1 MEKEV
6 FYELRANGVL
16 WEVSPGYV
24 ARMMATGS
32 IFWHHVYEA
41 LRLHGKR
48 KGIKVLRAARV
59 APPQGA
65 QEAIVGRVAPGFGWF
80 GLGVLAA
87 GATAWA
93 LFSRQGRSPSNG
105 QDPDGQEPD
114 GQEPDVVLDV
124 PELEVDR
131 ITLEVRDLRAHVSI
145 LAELANLLNISVGVD
160 ARLDEVKLEI
170 EGVEAEVH
178 LVARLKNVRIIL
190 VKALDTIGEHP
201 EILRILARSLTQ
213 VVRETLE
220 GTLGTLDSALEGLE
234 VGDTV
239 DEALLGSLG
248 EVRSALEDVLDRS
261 DRAVGA
267 AQEAL
272 GEGQGEDTTATP

>member
-1 MEKEV
+1 
-6 FYELRANGVL
+6 
-16 WEVSPGYV
+16 
-24 ARMMATGS
+24 
-32 IFWHHVYEA
+32 
-41 LRLHGKR
+41 
-48 KGIKVLRAARV
+48 
-59 APPQGA
+59 
-65 QEAIVGRVAPGFGWF
+65 
-80 GLGVLAA
+80 
-87 GATAWA
+87 
-93 LFSRQGRSPSNG
+93 
-105 QDPDGQEPD
+105 
-114 GQEPDVVLDV
+114 VVLDV
-124 PELEVDR
+124 PELEVDS

-190 VKALDTIGEHP
+190 VKALETIGEHP
-201 EILRILARSLTQ
+201 EILRILARSLTR

-220 GTLGTLDSALEGLE
+220 GTLGTLDTALEGLE

-248 EVRSALEDVLDRS
+248 EVRTALEDVLERS
-261 DRAVGA
+261 HRAVEGA

-272 GEGQGEDTTATP
+272 GEGQDDETTASP

>member
-1 MEKEV
+1 MMEM
-6 FYELRANGVL
+6 LRAPQVGSPLGAKEAFGGV
-16 WEVSPGYV
+16 
-24 ARMMATGS
+24 
-32 IFWHHVYEA
+32 
-41 LRLHGKR
+41 
-48 KGIKVLRAARV
+48 
-59 APPQGA
+59 PQG
-65 QEAIVGRVAPGFGWF
+65 IGWF

-93 LFSRQGRSPSNG
+93 LFLRTGRSPSNG

-114 GQEPDVVLDV
+114 AQEPDVVLDV

-145 LAELANLLNISVGVD
+145 LAELANLLNLSVGVD

-178 LVARLKNVRIIL
+178 LVARLKNVRAIL
-190 VKALDTIGEHP
+190 EKTLETIGEHP

-213 VVRETLE
+213 VVKESLGETLA
-220 GTLGTLDSALEGLE
+220 TLDSALEGLE

-239 DEALLGSLG
+239 DEALRGRLQ
-248 EVRSALEDVLDRS
+248 EVRDALKDILERS
-261 DRAVGA
+261 ERAVEGV
-267 AQEAL
+267 AQTAL
-272 GEGQGEDTTATP
+272 GEGQGAEATASP

>member
-1 MEKEV
+1 M
-6 FYELRANGVL
+6 
-16 WEVSPGYV
+16 
-24 ARMMATGS
+24 
-32 IFWHHVYEA
+32 
-41 LRLHGKR
+41 
-48 KGIKVLRAARV
+48 LRAATTRV
-59 APPQGA
+59 GPPQGA
-65 QEAIVGRVAPGFGWF
+65 QEAIGRVAPGFGWF

-93 LFSRQGRSPSNG
+93 LFSRTRPSPSNG
-105 QDPDGQEPD
+105 QGSDGQEPD

-131 ITLEVRDLRAHVSI
+131 ITLKVRDLRAHVSI
-145 LAELANLLNISVGVD
+145 LAELANLVNISVGVD
-160 ARLDEVKLEI
+160 ARLDEVELEI

-178 LVARLKNVRIIL
+178 LVARLKNVRAIL
-190 VKALDTIGEHP
+190 VKALETIGEHP

-213 VVRETLE
+213 IVRETLE

-248 EVRSALEDVLDRS
+248 EVRTALEDVLDRS
-261 DRAVGA
+261 DRAV
-267 AQEAL
+267 QEATQTAL
-272 GEGQGEDTTATP
+272 GEGQGDDERATP

>member
-1 MEKEV
+1 M
-6 FYELRANGVL
+6 
-16 WEVSPGYV
+16 
-24 ARMMATGS
+24 
-32 IFWHHVYEA
+32 
-41 LRLHGKR
+41 
-48 KGIKVLRAARV
+48 LRAAPRV
-59 APPQGA
+59 GPPPGA
-65 QEAIVGRVAPGFGWF
+65 KEAILRVAPGFGWF

-87 GATAWA
+87 GTTAWA
-93 LFSRQGRSPSNG
+93 IFSRTGRSPSNG
-105 QDPDGQEPD
+105 QEPDGQESD

-131 ITLEVRDLRAHVSI
+131 ITLEVQDLRAHVSI

-178 LVARLKNVRIIL
+178 LVARLKNVRAIL

-201 EILRILARSLTQ
+201 EILRILARSLTR

-220 GTLGTLDSALEGLE
+220 GTLGTLDSALEGLQ

-239 DEALLGSLG
+239 DEALLGTLG
-248 EVRSALEDVLDRS
+248 EVRSALEDVLERS
-261 DRAVGA
+261 EGTVEGTP
-267 AQEAL
+267 QTAL
-272 GEGQGEDTTATP
+272 GEGQGDDTTASSP

>member
-1 MEKEV
+1 M
-6 FYELRANGVL
+6 LRA
-16 WEVSPGYV
+16 P
-24 ARMMATGS
+24 
-32 IFWHHVYEA
+32 
-41 LRLHGKR
+41 
-48 KGIKVLRAARV
+48 RAG
-59 APPQGA
+59 APSGA
-65 QEAIVGRVAPGFGWF
+65 QEAIGRVAPGFGWF
-80 GLGVLAA
+80 GLGALAA

-93 LFSRQGRSPSNG
+93 LFSRTGRSPSDG
-105 QDPDGQEPD
+105 QEPDDQEPD

-145 LAELANLLNISVGVD
+145 LAELANLVNISVGVD

-178 LVARLKNVRIIL
+178 LVARLKNVRAIL

-248 EVRSALEDVLDRS
+248 EVRSALEDVLERS

-272 GEGQGEDTTATP
+272 GEGQGEDTTDTP

>member
-1 MEKEV
+1 MK
-6 FYELRANGVL
+6 
-16 WEVSPGYV
+16 
-24 ARMMATGS
+24 M
-32 IFWHHVYEA
+32 
-41 LRLHGKR
+41 
-48 KGIKVLRAARV
+48 LRAATRV
-59 APPQGA
+59 GPPQGA
-65 QEAIVGRVAPGFGWF
+65 QEAIVRVAPGFGWF
-80 GLGVLAA
+80 GLGVMAA

-93 LFSRQGRSPSNG
+93 LFLRTGRESSEA
-105 QDPDGQEPD
+105 QEPDD

-124 PELEVDR
+124 PELEVDT

-178 LVARLKNVRIIL
+178 LVARLKNVRAIL

-213 VVRETLE
+213 IVRETLE
-220 GTLGTLDSALEGLE
+220 GTLGTLDSALDGLE

-239 DEALLGSLG
+239 DEALLERLG
-248 EVRSALEDVLDRS
+248 EVRTALEDVLDRTEG
-261 DRAVGA
+261 AVEEA
-267 AQEAL
+267 TQTAL
-272 GEGQGEDTTATP
+272 GEGQGDDTRATP

>member
-1 MEKEV
+1 M
-6 FYELRANGVL
+6 LRA
-16 WEVSPGYV
+16 P
-24 ARMMATGS
+24 ARLGTPS
-32 IFWHHVYEA
+32 
-41 LRLHGKR
+41 
-48 KGIKVLRAARV
+48 
-59 APPQGA
+59 GA
-65 QEAIVGRVAPGFGWF
+65 QEAIGRVAPGFGWF

-87 GATAWA
+87 GATALA
-93 LFSRQGRSPSNG
+93 LLLRTGRAPS
-105 QDPDGQEPD
+105 DGQEEPD
-114 GQEPDVVLDV
+114 GQERPDVVLDV

-145 LAELANLLNISVGVD
+145 LAELANLVNISVGVD

-190 VKALDTIGEHP
+190 VKALETIGEHP
-201 EILRILARSLTQ
+201 EILRILARSLTR

-239 DEALLGSLG
+239 DEALLGTLG
-248 EVRSALEDVLDRS
+248 EVRTALEDVLERTEG
-261 DRAVGA
+261 AVEEA
-267 AQEAL
+267 TRTAL
-272 GEGQGEDTTATP
+272 GEGPAGEAPASP

>member
-1 MEKEV
+1 MI
-6 FYELRANGVL
+6 RAPRVG
-16 WEVSPGYV
+16 SP
-24 ARMMATGS
+24 S
-32 IFWHHVYEA
+32 
-41 LRLHGKR
+41 
-48 KGIKVLRAARV
+48 
-59 APPQGA
+59 GA
-65 QEAIVGRVAPGFGWF
+65 QEAIGRVAPGLGWF
-80 GLGVLAA
+80 GLGMLAA

-93 LFSRQGRSPSNG
+93 LFLRTQRSPSNG
-105 QDPDGQEPD
+105 QEPDGQEPD
-114 GQEPDVVLDV
+114 GQEPDAQEPDVVLDV

-145 LAELANLLNISVGVD
+145 LAELANLVNISVGVD

-178 LVARLKNVRIIL
+178 LVARLHNVRAIL
-190 VKALDTIGEHP
+190 EKALDTIGEHP

-239 DEALLGSLG
+239 DEALLGTLG
-248 EVRSALEDVLDRS
+248 EVRTALEDVLERS
-261 DRAVGA
+261 DRAV
-267 AQEAL
+267 EEEPRTAL
-272 GEGQGEDTTATP
+272 GEGQGDDTTATP

>member
-1 MEKEV
+1 M
-6 FYELRANGVL
+6 LRA
-16 WEVSPGYV
+16 P
-24 ARMMATGS
+24 
-32 IFWHHVYEA
+32 
-41 LRLHGKR
+41 
-48 KGIKVLRAARV
+48 RV
-59 APPQGA
+59 GPPSGA
-65 QEAIVGRVAPGFGWF
+65 QEAIGRVAPGFGWF

-93 LFSRQGRSPSNG
+93 IFSRTGRSPS
-105 QDPDGQEPD
+105 DGQEPD

-145 LAELANLLNISVGVD
+145 LAELANLVNISVGVD

-178 LVARLKNVRIIL
+178 LVAHLKNVRAIL
-190 VKALDTIGEHP
+190 VKALETIGEHP

-220 GTLGTLDSALEGLE
+220 GTLGTLDSALEGLQ

-248 EVRSALEDVLDRS
+248 EVRAALEDVLERS

-272 GEGQGEDTTATP
+272 GEGQGDETTASP

>member
-1 MEKEV
+1 M
-6 FYELRANGVL
+6 
-16 WEVSPGYV
+16 
-24 ARMMATGS
+24 
-32 IFWHHVYEA
+32 
-41 LRLHGKR
+41 
-48 KGIKVLRAARV
+48 LRAARI

-65 QEAIVGRVAPGFGWF
+65 QEAILRVAPGFGWF

-93 LFSRQGRSPSNG
+93 IFSRTGRSPS
-105 QDPDGQEPD
+105 DGQEPD
-114 GQEPDVVLDV
+114 GGQEPDVVLDV

-145 LAELANLLNISVGVD
+145 LAELANLVNISVGVD

-178 LVARLKNVRIIL
+178 LVARLKNVRAIL
-190 VKALDTIGEHP
+190 VKALETIGEHP

-220 GTLGTLDSALEGLE
+220 GTLGTLDSALEDLE
-234 VGDTV
+234 VGETV
-239 DEALLGSLG
+239 DEALLERLG
-248 EVRSALEDVLDRS
+248 EVRSAIEDVLDRS
-261 DRAVGA
+261 EGAVEGA
-267 AQEAL
+267 TQTAL
-272 GEGQGEDTTATP
+272 GEGQGDDATATP